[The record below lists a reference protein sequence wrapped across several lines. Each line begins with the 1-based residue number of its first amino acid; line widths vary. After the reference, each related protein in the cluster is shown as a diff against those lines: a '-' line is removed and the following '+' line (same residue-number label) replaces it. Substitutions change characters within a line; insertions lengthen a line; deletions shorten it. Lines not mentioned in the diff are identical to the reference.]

1 VAADGEEVGVTLID
15 KVHDLWRRHGSDDRP
30 PVGDAT
36 DPNAALRASAGATS
50 SGGTDSG
57 RTDSGDDGGEI
68 NRADTDKGDTGNGAK
83 PSGGPDSDDS
93 DNGGTDLKDR
103 DVGDSSGVGLAI
115 AVVALV
121 VVVVGVCLTVIAA
134 SGLTTPME
142 NILKIAGGGL
152 STAIGLLVANKLLLK
167 RLPKWAFVAAGL
179 ATAGILYVALVLMD
193 EPGLRFTGELTED
206 TRAASH
212 VFSTRP
218 GQRVVVVLETSGGL
232 EADLRV
238 SRGRITASGSI
249 GPDGLVRIDDT
260 VPGGTWTAKVN
271 AVGDSVGSYELRID
285 RDDASAVSVGDELTG
300 EVLLEPEDSNGYQ
313 LELEEE
319 QQVFLRVDDLA
330 PADLD
335 LDIKVYKSNGFPAAL
350 VDRVDDGWE
359 VFQRFRAG
367 RYVIVVEAPGAPSG
381 RYTLHVRRDAPG
393 DEPAPAGPPAEGLVA
408 VPDVARV
415 SQADAEEALLEAGF
429 APRSVPA
436 CSSSVPEGAVRQVVM
451 LEGDG
456 EIEVVGLDGVVPTA
470 SHLEAG
476 TNLIVKIGTGLPC
489 DR

>member
-1 VAADGEEVGVTLID
+1 VRGRPSGDGEEVGVTLMD
-15 KVHDLWRRHGSDDRP
+15 KVHDLWRRHGADDRP
-30 PVGDAT
+30 PVGDGT
-36 DPNAALRASAGATS
+36 DPNAALSAPAGATP

-57 RTDSGDDGGEI
+57 RTDSGADRDEI
-68 NRADTDKGDTGNGAK
+68 DRDEIDRADTD
-83 PSGGPDSDDS
+83 SGGT
-93 DNGGTDLKDR
+93 DNRGTDLKDR

-121 VVVVGVCLTVIAA
+121 VVVVGVCLTVIAT
-134 SGLTTPME
+134 SGLTTPVE

-152 STAIGLLVANKLLLK
+152 STAVGLLVANKLLLK
-167 RLPKWAFVAAGL
+167 RLPKWAFVAAGV
-179 ATAGILYVALVLMD
+179 ATAGILYVALVVTD

-212 VFSTRP
+212 AFRTRP

-260 VPGGTWTAKVN
+260 VPGGTWTAKVI

-285 RDDASAVSVGDELTG
+285 RDDPSAVSVGDELTG

-313 LELEEE
+313 LDIEKE
-319 QQVFLRVDDLA
+319 QHVFLRVDDLA
-330 PADLD
+330 PTDLD

-367 RYVIVVEAPGAPSG
+367 RYVIVVEAPESPSG
-381 RYTLHVRRDAPG
+381 RYTLHVRSDAPG

-415 SQADAEEALLEAGF
+415 PQEDAEEALLEAGF
-429 APRSVPA
+429 APRSVPV
-436 CSSSVPEGAVRQVVM
+436 CSSSVPEGSVRQVVR

-456 EIEVVGLDGVVPTA
+456 EIEVVGLDGVVPTV